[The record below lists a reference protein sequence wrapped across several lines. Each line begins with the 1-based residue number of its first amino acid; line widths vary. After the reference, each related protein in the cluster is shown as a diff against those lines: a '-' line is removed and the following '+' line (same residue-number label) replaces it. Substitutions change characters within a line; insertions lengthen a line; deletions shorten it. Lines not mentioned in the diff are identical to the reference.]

1 MGQIALG
8 FRSLMIRLAIFFV
21 MALLL
26 AWALGGTLWPRPVT
40 APAMSIDAGGVVWN
54 WDVRIS
60 SYTEPG
66 LTWILSAEDGDAS
79 YGGWLAAAGFVE
91 GADGFFTAG
100 QHPQE
105 GWQVIRL
112 ENDGRYE
119 VVSKVASRLDAESD
133 LVGRRPIRD

>member
-40 APAMSIDAGGVVWN
+40 ASAMSIDAGGVVWN

-91 GADGFFTAG
+91 GADEDVALTALR
-100 QHPQE
+100 QDPEAWRHVDRE
-105 GWQVIRL
+105 LRERL
-112 ENDGRYE
+112 
-119 VVSKVASRLDAESD
+119 A
-133 LVGRRPIRD
+133 RRPEAAFGIRRGGHST